1 MALARREKLTGKLPH
16 QTGVKIGLLEK
27 HASELSGLH
36 EDKDR
41 VMALLAEVDRMKD
54 LDPRDCA
61 NTSADAETSPRATVA
76 NRTDIRSR
84 TVTAWH
90 GRYHVTLVVSGRAQ
104 VQCLDMSRHWIGFP
118 FRRDEQGAP
127 RQPPGSRAGIIAG
140 WQAASTATPPHRKFR
155 RVISL
160 REVANEAGRS
170 RR

>member
-90 GRYHVTLVVSGRAQ
+90 GRYHVSLVVSGRAQ
-104 VQCLDMSRHWIGFP
+104 VQCLDMTAAVAIGS
-118 FRRDEQGAP
+118 
-127 RQPPGSRAGIIAG
+127 GSRFAGTNTARRG
-140 WQAASTATPPHRKFR
+140 SRTEVEQASSPD
-155 RVISL
+155 
-160 REVANEAGRS
+160 GRLPVRLS
-170 RR
+170 